1 MAAEVKRTAHLPE
14 WKVKDVAELIDKIGK
29 SKVIGIVGMR
39 EIPASDL
46 QQMRGDLR
54 DKAEIKMVR
63 NNIARRALESSNP
76 EIRPLA
82 DFIEDQT
89 AIIFSDENPFRLFA
103 LLEKEKRPMPIKP
116 GARAPR
122 DIVVEAGETSFSP
135 GPMVGKLQAAGIPA
149 AIKGGKVVINQKV
162 TLAKEGEIVSA
173 KTADILKTME
183 IFPRMIGIELRAV
196 YEGGLVFQTKDL
208 AIDIDSLIS
217 QLGSTSAK
225 AFSFAVEIGYATPDT
240 IGPIL
245 QKAQT
250 KARGLVAEAG
260 IPVPGMMDLVL
271 AKAAANAKA
280 IEGLIGGKTASRAEA
295 SKANAPAPAAEAK
308 AEEETKEEKKE
319 EEAGAEGLGA
329 LFG

>member
-1 MAAEVKRTAHLPE
+1 MAADVKRTAHLPE
-14 WKVKDVAELIDKIGK
+14 WKVKDVEELVNKIGN

-46 QQMRGDLR
+46 QQMRGELR
-54 DKAEIKMVR
+54 EKAEIKMVR
-63 NNIARRALESSNP
+63 NNIARRALESSSP

-82 DFIEDQT
+82 EFINDQT
-89 AIIFSDENPFRLFA
+89 AIIFSDENPFKLFA

-116 GARAPR
+116 GARAPK

-208 AIDIDSLIS
+208 AIDINGLIS
-217 QLGSTSAK
+217 QLSFGSAK
-225 AFSFAVEIGYATPDT
+225 AFSFAVDIGYVTPDT

-245 QKAQT
+245 QRAQT
-250 KARGLVAEAG
+250 KARGLVVEAG

-280 IEGLIGGKTASRAEA
+280 IDGLIGGKAAEA
-295 SKANAPAPAAEAK
+295 PASAPAAKAK
-308 AEEETKEEKKE
+308 AEQETKEEKKE